1 MKLEIMNTEIVVAIA
16 SILILGAS
24 LWAASLVIENLA
36 KIVNKL
42 IVVLMAIAFLLVYL
56 KFAWGIEPASLWD
69 SLKHL
74 PQAFNFS
81 T

>member
-1 MKLEIMNTEIVVAIA
+1 MNTEMVVAIA

-24 LWAASLVIENLA
+24 LWAASLVIENVA
-36 KIVNKL
+36 KIVNQL
-42 IVVLMAIAFLLVYL
+42 IVVMMAIALLLVYL
-56 KFAWGIEPASLWD
+56 KFAWGIEPAALWD

-74 PQAFNFS
+74 PQVFKFS